1 MPHRALGKHCRRRL
15 RSIAALPI
23 IPAMHTDT
31 LQLSADQ
38 LARYERDGY
47 FAIPDFFDKREVAAM
62 VAELGRFKREG
73 LGRNVATDGDGQTH
87 SRTRINFQIIP
98 LNDKSTLFRALPYH
112 PKVVAAISQCIGDP
126 FVRYL
131 DQIFLKPG
139 KSGAGT
145 QWHTDNAYFK
155 ISDPTKGVG
164 LWIALHDATIANGT
178 MHMMPGVYR
187 HTFDHERD
195 LGSDHHITMKVL
207 DESKVEPLEMP
218 AGGAIFFNY
227 GVPHCTKANTTDR
240 ERAGL
245 AFHFLRTDYVPDRV
259 GFGPR
264 KDLVHITGL
273 QASGGQVEYGQ
284 LIAGTWDMEVAR
296 LLS

>member
-1 MPHRALGKHCRRRL
+1 
-15 RSIAALPI
+15 
-23 IPAMHTDT
+23 MHTDT
-31 LQLSADQ
+31 LQLGAEQ

-47 FAIPDFFDKREVAAM
+47 FAIPDFFSKREVAAM
-62 VAELGRFKREG
+62 VAELERFKREG

-155 ISDPTKGVG
+155 IPDPTKGIG

-187 HTFDHERD
+187 QTFDHERD
-195 LGSDHHITMKVL
+195 LGSDHHISMKVL
-207 DESKVEPLEMP
+207 DESKVEPVEMP

-245 AFHFLRTDYVPDRV
+245 AFHFLRTDYVPERV

-264 KDLVHITGL
+264 KDLIHVTGPE
-273 QASGGQVEYGQ
+273 ASGGMNEYGQ
-284 LIAGTWDMEVAR
+284 TIAGTWEDEVAR
-296 LLS
+296 LLN